1 MADHQT
7 VICMRWGTR
16 YGADFVNRLYRMVS
30 RNTERPLRFV
40 CFTDD
45 ATGYD
50 AGVETKPL
58 PHIDLPEHVRWLPWR
73 KMSLWQD
80 PLEDVTGDVLF
91 FDIDLVITG
100 SIDPFFDYK
109 PDATFV
115 VAENWTQ
122 PGSGIGNTSC
132 YRFRVGAHSHLYD
145 ETMADPAKI
154 VRDYGIEQV
163 FISRRI
169 SEHMAYWPSEWCQSF
184 KHSLL
189 PKWPMNHFVTPN
201 LPPETK
207 VVAFT
212 GKPDP
217 DEARDGRWPAPW
229 YKKIY
234 KAVRPT
240 PWIGEHWG

>member
-1 MADHQT
+1 MRDYQT

-16 YGADFVNRLYRMVS
+16 YGADFVNRLFAMVK
-30 RNTERPLRFV
+30 RNTARPLRFV

-45 ATGYD
+45 DTGYTPGIE
-50 AGVETKPL
+50 ARSL
-58 PHIDLPEHVRWLPWR
+58 PAIDLPERVKWLPWR
-73 KMSLWQD
+73 KIGLWQA
-80 PLEDVTGDVLF
+80 PLADIEGDALF

-100 SIDPFFDYK
+100 SIDPFFDYA
-109 PDATFV
+109 PDKTFL

-132 YRFRVGAHSHLYD
+132 YRFRVGAHAYLYD
-145 ETMADPAKI
+145 ELMADPAAKVEAHKI
-154 VRDYGIEQV
+154 SQV
-163 FISRRI
+163 YISREIR
-169 SEHMAYWPSEWCQSF
+169 EMEFWPAGWCQSF

-189 PKWPMNHFVTPN
+189 PKWPLNHFLTPR
-201 LPPETK
+201 LPGETRI
-207 VVAFT
+207 VAFT

-229 YKKIY
+229 FKKVY

-240 PWIGEHWG
+240 PWIAEHWR

>member
-1 MADHQT
+1 MADTQT
-7 VICMRWGTR
+7 VICMRWGKR
-16 YGADFVNRLYRMVS
+16 YGADYVNRLYAMVK
-30 RNTERPLRFV
+30 RNTARPLRFV

-45 ATGYD
+45 ASGYD
-50 AGVETKPL
+50 SGIEARPL
-58 PHIDLPEHVRWLPWR
+58 PHIDLPERVQWFPWR
-73 KMSLWQD
+73 KIALWQA
-80 PLEDVTGDVLF
+80 PLEDITGDVLF

-100 SIDPFFDYK
+100 SIDAFFDHAPEK
-109 PDATFV
+109 TFI

-132 YRFRVGAHSHLYD
+132 YRFRVGAHSYLYD
-145 ETMADPAKI
+145 NLMADPAAKVDLHRI
-154 VRDYGIEQV
+154 SQV
-163 FISRRI
+163 YISREIREM
-169 SEHMAYWPSEWCQSF
+169 SYWPSEWCQSF

-189 PKWPMNHFVTPN
+189 PKWPLNHFVTPP
-201 LPPETK
+201 LPPQTRI
-207 VVAFT
+207 VAFT

-240 PWIGEHWG
+240 PWIAEHWG